1 MLKMT
6 VWLSLNI
13 MVLSVGTAVYAQ
25 NEADGKKLYAT
36 YCVGCHGEKGKG
48 DGAAASALPVKPAN
62 LSDGTVMNQLPD
74 QFLVEIVSKGGVA
87 VGKSPMMPALGN
99 QINETQLRDI
109 IAYIRSLA
117 EPPYRP
123 VSK

>member
-1 MLKMT
+1 
-6 VWLSLNI
+6 

-25 NEADGKKLYAT
+25 NEADGKKLYTT

-62 LSDGTVMNQLPD
+62 LSDGTVMNPLPD

-117 EPPYRP
+117 EPPYRR